1 MLTLGADVARER
13 YQKIYARFS
22 SEPVGLDVSGAQV
35 LRRGGR
41 EIELVANGN
50 SAALLGR
57 LKAQSPEALTTE
69 ALTLEE
75 IFVTTLQ
82 PGGAAA

>member
-1 MLTLGADVARER
+1 MAADAARER

-22 SEPVGLDVSGAQV
+22 AEPTGLDLAGARV

-41 EIELVANGN
+41 EIEIVVNGA
-50 SAALLGR
+50 SGDVLER
-57 LKAQSPEALTTE
+57 VKARSPETLTTE
-69 ALTLEE
+69 SLSLEE

-82 PGGAAA
+82 PAGALA